1 MSAKPRDSDFR
12 GEEANRDQGH
22 DQKSRNLSSRAYL
35 DDITKLWFYKGTP
48 NIEINMISISIKGL
62 FEMQEFHT
70 NCIEIS

>member
-12 GEEANRDQGH
+12 GEEANRDQGGKDTY

-48 NIEINMISISIKGL
+48 NA
-62 FEMQEFHT
+62 
-70 NCIEIS
+70 